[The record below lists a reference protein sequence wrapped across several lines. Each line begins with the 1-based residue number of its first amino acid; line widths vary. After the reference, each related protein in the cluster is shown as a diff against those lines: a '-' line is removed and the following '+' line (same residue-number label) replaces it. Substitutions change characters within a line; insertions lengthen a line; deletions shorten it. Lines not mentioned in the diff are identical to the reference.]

1 MELFDFNVPF
11 ATTLTEVSVPHS
23 VSHDLMVTLRAVKLR
38 SAAMNFSRNAS
49 CSVGDNVGTD
59 GCEVVDAHP
68 VTAIDMNKT
77 RTVVTAAFLIIIWII
92 TRVGISS

>member
-38 SAAMNFSRNAS
+38 SAAMNCSRNAS
-49 CSVGDNVGTD
+49 RSDGDKVGWG

-68 VTAIDMNKT
+68 VTAIDINRI
-77 RTVVTAAFLIIIWII
+77 RTVVTAAFLIIIWVIARI
-92 TRVGISS
+92 GISS

>member
-1 MELFDFNVPF
+1 VELFDFNVPV
-11 ATTLTEVSVPHS
+11 ATTLTAVSLPHT

-49 CSVGDNVGTD
+49 CSVGDKVGWG

-68 VTAIDMNKT
+68 VTAIDIN
-77 RTVVTAAFLIIIWII
+77 RISTVVAAAF
-92 TRVGISS
+92 